1 MKKRNEAMK
10 EKSFLRYYALSL
22 ILLLLTINFYHLYKC
37 QSSISNQLIQ
47 RYIKVLTNNMEN
59 ELNSLQTEI
68 EYLIQRQDLKAL
80 LKTNKIDASIL
91 NRIYLFLDKN
101 NHLIQRLELY
111 DGLSRRTFKRE
122 NDGEYLFS
130 NIESHTDYIPLLAF
144 NNIINNDNGVF
155 EITIPLKNH
164 ESTTTANLKIIIR
177 LNDYLDNQLHKYN
190 KGNNN
195 WCFVIDHEGQ
205 IISAFLDDKK
215 ITAKKISLLN
225 LNSLRMAMDNQKTG
239 VINHKIQY
247 EKKKYNLLSNYAT
260 LNAYGYDHGIFV
272 SLYKENIHWS
282 ILLNFAGFIMV
293 LAYLIIILLQ
303 RIRKNT
309 FNLKRTKLKS
319 HDFETISLNLLNDL
333 HVPIVCYDDKNRIV
347 IINNRAKKL
356 FMIQSTEEVIREDI
370 ALLKNTVLSSV
381 LTENSETDTAFS
393 TVFVTLNEE
402 KRTFIKAISEFKLNS
417 QRLYLAIIDDIT
429 DLELHTK
436 ASQSEL
442 LAKSE
447 YLSIISH
454 EIKTPLTSITG
465 YSELIS
471 SRNNDPDITF
481 FNDNIKL
488 ACNKMIKVIN
498 NILELLSLNVGRP
511 ILEETFFNMN
521 QMISE
526 IKNEYPSN
534 ENVTV
539 EINVPHTIPL
549 LIGDYA
555 KIKLLLTSLLDN
567 SMKLTKKGI
576 ISLDILYSYQKE
588 ESAVISFLLRDTGI
602 GIPTN
607 QLEQIF
613 EPFKQGDSSY
623 SRDYNGIGIGL
634 TIALKI
640 AKIMKSEINVSSI
653 VGKGSQFSFSLKLK
667 KIKDSQ

>member
-111 DGLSRRTFKRE
+111 DDLSRRTFKRE

-177 LNDYLDNQLHKYN
+177 FNDYLDNQLHKYN

-282 ILLNFAGFIMV
+282 ILLNLAGLIIV

-303 RIRKNT
+303 GMRKNKLK
-309 FNLKRTKLKS
+309 LKRTKVKG
-319 HDFETISLNLLNDL
+319 HEIETISLNLINDFPL
-333 HVPIVCYDDKNRIV
+333 SIVCYDDKNRIIMV
-347 IINNRAKKL
+347 NNRAKSL
-356 FMIQSTEEVIREDI
+356 FMIQNLEEVIGEEI
-370 ALLKNTVLSSV
+370 ALLKNTALSSV
-381 LTENSETDTAFS
+381 LTQNSNIDTAFS
-393 TVFVTLNEE
+393 TVFVIQNDE
-402 KRTFIKAISEFKLNS
+402 KRAFIKTTS
-417 QRLYLAIIDDIT
+417 QFSFDGQPLFLAIIADISN
-429 DLELHTK
+429 LELSTN
-436 ASQSEL
+436 ANQGEL
-442 LAKSE
+442 QAKSD

-454 EIKTPLTSITG
+454 EIKTPLTSIIG

-471 SRNNDPDITF
+471 SRNNDPDIAF
-481 FNDNIKL
+481 FNN
-488 ACNKMIKVIN
+488 
-498 NILELLSLNVGRP
+498 
-511 ILEETFFNMN
+511 
-521 QMISE
+521 
-526 IKNEYPSN
+526 
-534 ENVTV
+534 
-539 EINVPHTIPL
+539 
-549 LIGDYA
+549 
-555 KIKLLLTSLLDN
+555 
-567 SMKLTKKGI
+567 
-576 ISLDILYSYQKE
+576 
-588 ESAVISFLLRDTGI
+588 
-602 GIPTN
+602 
-607 QLEQIF
+607 
-613 EPFKQGDSSY
+613 
-623 SRDYNGIGIGL
+623 
-634 TIALKI
+634 
-640 AKIMKSEINVSSI
+640 
-653 VGKGSQFSFSLKLK
+653 
-667 KIKDSQ
+667 